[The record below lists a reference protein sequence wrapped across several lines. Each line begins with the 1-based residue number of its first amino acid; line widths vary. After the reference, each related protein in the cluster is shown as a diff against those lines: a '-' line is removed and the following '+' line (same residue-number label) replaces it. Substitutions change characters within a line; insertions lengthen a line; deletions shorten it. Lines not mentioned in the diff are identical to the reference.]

1 MSTEATRANEQVKLE
16 GKNVA
21 VAGGTQGIGR
31 ATGER
36 FAKAG
41 ASVWVIGRNEQLGAE
56 VVKSLKSKGAPH
68 AEFIKADL
76 SLISSIGK
84 VADELKQKTNG
95 QVDFLITT
103 QGGPPNG
110 SFSITSEG
118 HEKDFTVQVVS
129 RFGLAYLL
137 AESGTLKDTWLS
149 VMAPGGSKAA
159 PPNLDDLELKSDKER
174 NKWLPMRMLATG
186 TRDGAVIDGLTAHF
200 STAYPHLRA
209 AHVFPGIVITNAASN
224 RGFPRPIV
232 WLQSL
237 FAPVLSRTIA
247 STPEAYCEIPFYVAA
262 NPQARGKGLEFSK
275 APLKAIGAPAWTR
288 ENAELRQ
295 KLWQQMKRIVDGT
308 Q

>member
-1 MSTEATRANEQVKLE
+1 MSAEAARANEQIKLT

-41 ASVWVIGRNEQLGAE
+41 ASVWVIGRNEQLGQE
-56 VVKSLKSKGAPH
+56 VVNSLKGKGAPH

-76 SLISSIGK
+76 SLISSMHK
-84 VADELKQKTNG
+84 VAEEIKAKTDG
-95 QVDFLITT
+95 RVDFLITT

-129 RFGLAYLL
+129 RFALAYLL

-149 VMAPGGSKAA
+149 VMAPGGAKAA
-159 PPNLDDLELKSDKER
+159 PPDLDDLELKSEKER
-174 NKWLPMRMLATG
+174 NKWLVSRMIATG
-186 TRDGAVIDGLTAHF
+186 TRDGAVIDGVSAHF
-200 STAYPHLRA
+200 ATAYPHLRA
-209 AHVFPGIVITNAASN
+209 AHVFPGLVITNAAAN
-224 RGFPRPIV
+224 RGFPRPLV

-237 FAPVLSRTIA
+237 FAPVLSRTIG
-247 STPEAYCEIPFYVAA
+247 STPEGYAEIPFYVAA
-262 NPQARGKGLEFSK
+262 NPEARGKGLEFSK
-275 APLKAIGAPAWTR
+275 APLKPIGAPAWTR
-288 ENAELRQ
+288 ENPELRQ
-295 KLWQQMKRIVDGT
+295 KLWNQMRQMVDERK
-308 Q
+308 